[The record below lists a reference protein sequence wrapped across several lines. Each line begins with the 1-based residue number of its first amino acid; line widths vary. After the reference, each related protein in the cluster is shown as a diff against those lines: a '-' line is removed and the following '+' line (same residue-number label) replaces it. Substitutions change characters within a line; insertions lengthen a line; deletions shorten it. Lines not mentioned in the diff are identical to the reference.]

1 MFKKFVLAFFF
12 LCLLAKADLIISPDS
27 LPENTKQFLSTNF
40 KAQVGMA
47 QRDGN
52 SFEVYLTDGTELEFD
67 IMGNWKE
74 ISSKFTPINFSI
86 LPANIAAIIQN
97 QFPNTF
103 LLEAERKINYYKIK
117 LSNRLELKI
126 DANGTILS
134 QEFDD

>member
-1 MFKKFVLAFFF
+1 
-12 LCLLAKADLIISPDS
+12 
-27 LPENTKQFLSTNF
+27 
-40 KAQVGMA
+40 MA

>member
-1 MFKKFVLAFFF
+1 MAFFF